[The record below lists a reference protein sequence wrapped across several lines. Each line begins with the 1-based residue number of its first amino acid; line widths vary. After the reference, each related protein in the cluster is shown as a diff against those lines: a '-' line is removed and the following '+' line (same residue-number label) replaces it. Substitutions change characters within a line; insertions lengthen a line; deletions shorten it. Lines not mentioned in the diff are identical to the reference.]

1 MSRIKKGS
9 IFGGLVV
16 NLAFCKKVG
25 MRKFLKTLLFILPMG
40 LLAQDIH
47 FSQFYMSPLNLNPA
61 LTGVMNCKMRFI
73 ANYRNQW
80 APVLK
85 TGSFNTFNAS
95 FDQKI
100 PVSRYDYFG
109 FGGTLWGDKAGSLDF
124 KTVSFK
130 LSGSYSKRMSGTRTS
145 ANYLVFGLDGSLNQ
159 RGVNFHNAIWGTQIS
174 SKGVDPLGPVDVTIY
189 DPSFLFADI
198 SLGLL
203 WFAVL
208 DKKNNYYL
216 GGAYSH
222 LNEPLQNNAKNIPA
236 NKGGFSA
243 APLYPKLTVHAG
255 GVFQMG
261 YKNSLVPGIVS
272 FFQGPHWQVNGGTS
286 LRFNVSQSKNDEQS
300 FQLGLWARLAN
311 SEKTELGSTTTKKGI
326 LMDALI
332 LSTRFDY
339 NKLGFGLSYD
349 VNTSGLRKASA
360 ANNSFELSF
369 IYNICGP
376 EKRGIYCPNF

>member
-1 MSRIKKGS
+1 MFEVLLKKLTS
-9 IFGGLVV
+9 FLLKVV
-16 NLAFCKKVG
+16 NLGFSKQVG
-25 MRKFLKTLLFILPMG
+25 MYKILRIALFLLPIS
-40 LLAQDIH
+40 LWSQDIH

-73 ANYRNQW
+73 ANFRNQW

-85 TGSFNTFNAS
+85 TNAFNTFNAS

-109 FGGTLWGDKAGSLDF
+109 FGGTLWADKAGSLDF

-130 LSGSYSKRMSGTRTS
+130 LSGSYAKRLSGSRTS

-159 RGVNFHNAIWGTQIS
+159 RSVSFQNAIWGSQITVN
-174 SKGVDPLGPVDVTIY
+174 GPNTNNPGDPTAY
-189 DPSFLFADI
+189 DPSFIFADV
-198 SLGLL
+198 SVGML
-203 WFAVL
+203 WFSVL
-208 DKKNNYYL
+208 DKKNNVYF
-216 GGAYSH
+216 GGSYSH
-222 LNEPLQNNAKNIPA
+222 LNEPLQNNARNISG
-236 NKGGFSA
+236 NNFQA
-243 APLYPKLTVHAG
+243 APLYPKLAVHAG
-255 GVFQMG
+255 GTFQMG
-261 YKNSLVPGIVS
+261 YKNSIVPGIVS

-286 LRFNVSQSKNDEQS
+286 FRFNLSQSKFDEQS

-311 SEKTELGSTTTKKGI
+311 SEKTINGTEIKKGI

-339 NKLGFGLSYD
+339 NKMGFGLSYD
-349 VNTSGLRKASA
+349 INTSSLRNASA

-376 EKRGIYCPNF
+376 ERRGIYCPNF